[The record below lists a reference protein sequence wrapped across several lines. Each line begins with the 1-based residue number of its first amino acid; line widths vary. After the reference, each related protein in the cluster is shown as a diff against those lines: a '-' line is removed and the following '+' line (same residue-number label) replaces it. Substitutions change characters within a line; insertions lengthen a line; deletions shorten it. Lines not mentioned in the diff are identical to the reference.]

1 MFERAFKCNSVNFKA
16 IFSIAMHALQNGRY
30 DEAETWLKN
39 ILCILQLNLANNA
52 VCEGNLKLL
61 RPKELIYA
69 KKCYA
74 NLYKISCRKK
84 DGNALYY
91 KTMKEKSES
100 AFPSS

>member
-30 DEAETWLKN
+30 DEAEIWLKN
-39 ILCILQLNLANNA
+39 ILCILQFDLDNNA

-69 KKCYA
+69 KNVMPIY
-74 NLYKISCRKK
+74 IR
-84 DGNALYY
+84 
-91 KTMKEKSES
+91 
-100 AFPSS
+100 FPVAKRMAMLCTTRR